1 MLQNENE
8 ANVGHGDDIAD
19 IEDHKELCQR
29 IMDMEFVSEAAAY
42 DFYNRFAAKRGF
54 GIRKSRSKETKCAK
68 KIRRKRRMVCFKERR
83 RNKKLLTMDNR
94 TYRLRAETRCGCK
107 AEMVVNLNRKRGI
120 WYVSK
125 FNDKH
130 NHQFALPDEVPFL
143 WSHRKI
149 KDFQKAEILAMSA
162 IGVRKHVI
170 MANFIGRFGGY
181 GKVGFMRKDL
191 YNMCSREKRKLL
203 ADGDATT
210 AIAMLEMRKK
220 KYPDFFSSMRLIVK
234 GI

>member
-54 GIRKSRSKETKCAK
+54 GIRKSRSKETKCAE
-68 KIRRKRRMVCFKERR
+68 KIRRKRRMVCFKEGR

-162 IGVRKHVI
+162 IVYYFLWQLGTKVKRCAKVSCGFDYFRI
-170 MANFIGRFGGY
+170 FGGP
-181 GKVGFMRKDL
+181 GKFWP
-191 YNMCSREKRKLL
+191 KR
-203 ADGDATT
+203 
-210 AIAMLEMRKK
+210 RRR
-220 KYPDFFSSMRLIVK
+220 PSMAR
-234 GI
+234 G